1 MPRLNFWYLWKQWAE
16 RLFVVLLLYS
26 VLGCASYAGRD
37 LQRGVAGYAEVVQ
50 VMGIPAMEWQD
61 ADGSRQLSYP
71 RGPEGP
77 HSFMVFIGPDDRLKK
92 IDNVLN
98 DRHYALIVPGKTTQ
112 AEILR
117 LLGPPTPQW
126 TSYFEARDE
135 YVWEWL
141 ACDPTGFMIRFD
153 VLFNG
158 REGAVRST
166 MARPD
171 YRGPDGAVPPC
182 GPLP

>member
-1 MPRLNFWYLWKQWAE
+1 M
-16 RLFVVLLLYS
+16 
-26 VLGCASYAGRD
+26 
-37 LQRGVAGYAEVVQ
+37 Q
-50 VMGIPAMEWQD
+50 VMGVPAMQWQE
-61 ADGSRQLSYP
+61 ADGTRQLSYP

-77 HSFMVFIGPDDRLKK
+77 HSFMVFIDTDGRLLK

-126 TSYFEARDE
+126 TTYFAARDE
-135 YVWEWL
+135 FAWEWL
-141 ACDPTGFMIRFD
+141 ACDATGFMIRFN
-153 VLFNG
+153 VFFNG
-158 REGAVRST
+158 KEGAVRST

-171 YRGPDGAVPPC
+171 YRGRDGVVPPC
-182 GPLP
+182 GPMP